1 MDWTIENVLVP
12 VTDVDRAKEFY
23 VDRLG
28 FTLDVDHA
36 PNEHFR
42 VVQVTPP
49 GSGCSLTFGVN
60 VGAGEPGTLK
70 GVHLCV
76 PDVVAAHEHLEAA
89 GVPNEGI
96 VHFGDSGQEPGP
108 DPQRRTF
115 RSYVFFQDPD
125 GNTFAVQEVRRDAS
139 A

>member
-96 VHFGDSGQEPGP
+96 VHFGDTGQEPGP

-115 RSYVFFQDPD
+115 HSYVFFQDPD

-139 A
+139 T